1 MSLFA
6 PLNRICFD
14 KMIAIATLLELSAN
28 TRTSQTW
35 QWLESECGLSG
46 IKIAPMPHLSWQVA
60 EEYDLERILPDLER
74 FAKTLRPF
82 AVNSVGLGIFTRN
95 SPVLYYSLTKTST
108 LIRIHKELWNLATNF
123 AEGLF
128 GVYSPDSWIPHVTLA
143 YKDVT
148 PEKLA
153 CGVMELA
160 FRPITLDIWINH
172 FAVIYIEGTDFG
184 MKHRIA
190 FVNSE

>member
-1 MSLFA
+1 
-6 PLNRICFD
+6 
-14 KMIAIATLLELSAN
+14 MIAIATLLELSAN
-28 TRTSQTW
+28 TKTSQTW

-60 EEYDLERILPDLER
+60 EEYDLESIIPELER
-74 FAKTLRPF
+74 YAKTLRPF
-82 AVNSVGLGIFTRN
+82 TVKGVGLGIFTRDI
-95 SPVLYYSLTKTST
+95 PVLYYSLTKTGAM
-108 LIRIHKELWNLATNF
+108 IRIHKELWNLATNCV
-123 AEGLF
+123 EGLF
-128 GVYSPDSWIPHVTLA
+128 PVYSPDSWIPHVTLA

-160 FRPITLDIWINH
+160 FRPMTLDILINH
-172 FAVIYIEGTDFG
+172 FAVIYIDGSDFG

-190 FVNSE
+190 FIN